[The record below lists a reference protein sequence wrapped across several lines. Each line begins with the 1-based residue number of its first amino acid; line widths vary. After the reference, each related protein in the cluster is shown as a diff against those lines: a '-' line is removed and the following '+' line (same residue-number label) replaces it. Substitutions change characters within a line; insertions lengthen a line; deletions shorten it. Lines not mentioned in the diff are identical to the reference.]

1 MVPKQHY
8 EGPQLNHAN
17 IIVHDLAKFTG
28 VKTATRLFGHILGAY
43 PDGQAKTASEHCCSS
58 EGYIMSNNR
67 YDKAN
72 IEKVFKDKRNAN
84 KWSTCSLEAIT
95 KFSSEVSCHFNTPS
109 TDPYPLFSWQELT
122 HNAQV
127 PHLSDQCSM
136 YLPRKEGI
144 TDENVYGSCG
154 TDPCQYLECI
164 RLHKYTNDDTGCAVH
179 ERQSAMEGSECGHNW
194 VSDSYQ

>member
-1 MVPKQHY
+1 MTKRIQKRRSR
-8 EGPQLNHAN
+8 
-17 IIVHDLAKFTG
+17 I
-28 VKTATRLFGHILGAY
+28 
-43 PDGQAKTASEHCCSS
+43 
-58 EGYIMSNNR
+58 
-67 YDKAN
+67 
-72 IEKVFKDKRNAN
+72 KRNAN

-95 KFSSEVSCHFNTPS
+95 KFVSEVSCHFNTPS

-127 PHLSDQCSM
+127 PHLSDQCFM

-154 TDPCQYLECI
+154 TDLCQYLECI

-194 VSDSYQ
+194 VSDSYQQNHCFQGNCIAGKYAVGSYNTHIRAN